1 MSQPTS
7 SPPSQPPSAPA
18 PDPKVTY
25 QRAIHTLALSLTLI
39 CPAIIALPPRRLDL
53 MTAILGGTTCVSLN
67 HLHSERYG
75 YGVLGRVVPSY
86 RHRNPRAFS
95 APTDPSSPSSLSS
108 IASLPTQPQG
118 QLQGSGRDA
127 LPTDRARELQAQFSA
142 ARAVQHDS
150 LTRAEQEEKAVRERT
165 LGEKVWYGEESKEG
179 WAEKRD
185 REIREKFEEGKGI
198 GDVIW
203 EQVWEVWNWGGMGEG
218 GEGGQGGGKGK

>member
-1 MSQPTS
+1 PTTT
-7 SPPSQPPSAPA
+7 PPS
-18 PDPKVTY
+18 PDVSY
-25 QRAIHTLALSLTLI
+25 QTAIHTLALSLTLI

-86 RHRNPRAFS
+86 RHRNPQAFP
-95 APTDPSSPSSLSS
+95 AQTDPSSP
-108 IASLPTQPQG
+108 
-118 QLQGSGRDA
+118 
-127 LPTDRARELQAQFSA
+127 
-142 ARAVQHDS
+142 
-150 LTRAEQEEKAVRERT
+150 AEREEKLAKERT

-203 EQVWEVWNWGGMGEG
+203 EQVWEVWNWGDKKEG
-218 GEGGQGGGKGK
+218 KEE